1 MFSSLYKK
9 NLNTFTSLFDSV
21 PEKVLFNIILI
32 VFFAIVYRL
41 NSIYDKNAFSAPLNF
56 SDSLYLSSMTNFTLG
71 YGDILPKSAL
81 AKTLAV
87 IQLFLF
93 WMVAI
98 A

>member
-1 MFSSLYKK
+1 MFSLYKK
-9 NLNTFTSLFDSV
+9 NLLNFVSIFDSV
-21 PEKVLFNIILI
+21 PEKVLFNIVMILL
-32 VFFAIVYRL
+32 FAIAYRVIAL
-41 NSIYDKNAFSAPLNF
+41 YDKNAFSAPLNS

>member
-1 MFSSLYKK
+1 MFSLYKK
-9 NLNTFTSLFDSV
+9 NLNNFITLFDK
-21 PEKVLFNIILI
+21 PHEKVLFNIVLI
-32 VFFAIVYRL
+32 GLFAIIYRAID
-41 NSIYDKNAFSAPLNF
+41 IYDKNAFSAPLNF

-81 AKTLAV
+81 AKTVAV